1 MRKAW
6 VGAGLMAVGAVL
18 AATLGTEFIVGG
30 FALIFV
36 GALVLAVALETLV
49 GAAPSTAA
57 APRAGPDVDA
67 RTPGVASSSA
77 RAS

>member
-1 MRKAW
+1 MKKGW
-6 VGAGLMAVGAVL
+6 VGAGLLAVGAVL
-18 AATLGTEFIVGG
+18 AATLGTGFVVGG

-57 APRAGPDVDA
+57 TPAGPDVDA
-67 RTPGVASSSA
+67 TTPRVGASSA
-77 RAS
+77 PAS